1 MASPLP
7 MQQSTDLWLVGNQV
21 NYSQVEVVHNCD
33 GFLGRIYVYPSSQ
46 VYDIFYTFAFSLKTR
61 FHSFSGFCPELSQ
74 ISNGQVIETRPNI
87 GQAAV
92 EFRCNG
98 KFRLVGTPRLE
109 CIDGRWNGKLPFCE
123 SKLSR

>member
-1 MASPLP
+1 MTYIL
-7 MQQSTDLWLVGNQV
+7 
-21 NYSQVEVVHNCD
+21 YI
-33 GFLGRIYVYPSSQ
+33 RR
-46 VYDIFYTFAFSLKTR
+46 FSLMTR

-74 ISNGQVIETRPNI
+74 IPNGQVIETRPNI

-98 KFRLVGTPRLE
+98 KFRLVGTPRLD

-123 SKLSR
+123 SKLSLHSITFILKAAVLKLVGHTCYPAFAFFS

>member
-1 MASPLP
+1 M
-7 MQQSTDLWLVGNQV
+7 T
-21 NYSQVEVVHNCD
+21 
-33 GFLGRIYVYPSSQ
+33 
-46 VYDIFYTFAFSLKTR
+46 TFR
-61 FHSFSGFCPELSQ
+61 SFSGLCPDLSQ

-98 KFRLVGTPRLE
+98 KFRLVGRSRLE

-123 SKLSR
+123 SKCSLQNIVFIKILKAKMSNLNANKGHSVLRIIRNQDDTFQ